1 MTGTNAPQVVLAVVL
16 VAGLSALAAVRRRRQ
31 LLALSPALD
40 PGSVRLEGSPF
51 PRSLCG
57 RYQQRAVEFRR
68 PAGKSDGAMLQA
80 WLDCASNLEFEV
92 VRKGVVSRFTRAIH
106 LEKGVETG
114 DPDLDRRFT
123 FLSREPE
130 RLAGW
135 LRSSESARRAVE
147 TLFEQYRFGDLQTD
161 GRTLRAERTGLRCMP
176 SGPADAREILEL
188 LRTLA
193 ESAERA

>member
-1 MTGTNAPQVVLAVVL
+1 MTGTNASQVVLAVVL

-68 PAGKSDGAMLQA
+68 PA
-80 WLDCASNLEFEV
+80 
-92 VRKGVVSRFTRAIH
+92 
-106 LEKGVETG
+106 
-114 DPDLDRRFT
+114 
-123 FLSREPE
+123 
-130 RLAGW
+130 
-135 LRSSESARRAVE
+135 
-147 TLFEQYRFGDLQTD
+147 
-161 GRTLRAERTGLRCMP
+161 
-176 SGPADAREILEL
+176 DAREILEL
-188 LRTLA
+188 MRTLA